1 MQISGILVFMV
12 RGELS
17 KQEVKRWRMTVEWT
31 TGGIHCGLQPGVL
44 VADFKL
50 YVHEFILEEYV

>member
-1 MQISGILVFMV
+1 MQISGILVFIV

-31 TGGIHCGLQPGVL
+31 TDSIHCGLQPGVS
-44 VADFKL
+44 VADFR
-50 YVHEFILEEYV
+50 FICS